1 MSTAT
6 SIAISS
12 AANAQAAAANAA
24 AQEAART
31 ACMTYVKGYQHDQ
44 ATVAEMQSYAECID
58 RLYPQELSADGL
70 AAAKVVIAI
79 LLAGVV
85 IGIVHQY
92 RDSYSEGPI
101 EIVFMGSILGLV
113 VSGGGML
120 LVAGLWFGVR
130 LLLA

>member
-31 ACMTYVKGYQHDQ
+31 ACMTYVKGYQHDR
-44 ATVAEMQSYAECID
+44 ATVAEMQGYAECID
-58 RLYPQELSADGL
+58 RLHPQELSADGL
-70 AAAKVVIAI
+70 SAAKLVVGV

-85 IGIVHQY
+85 AGIVHAY
-92 RDSYSEGPI
+92 RDSYSEGPM
-101 EIVFMGSILGLV
+101 EIVFLGSIMGLF
-113 VSGGGML
+113 VSAGGML
-120 LVAGLWFGVR
+120 LLAGIWFGVR

>member
-1 MSTAT
+1 MSTTA
-6 SIAISS
+6 IAIST

-31 ACMTYVKGYQHDQ
+31 ACMTYVRGYQHDR
-44 ATVAEMQSYAECID
+44 ATVAEMQGYAECIG

-70 AAAKVVIAI
+70 VAVKVVIAI

-101 EIVFMGSILGLV
+101 ETVFMGSILGLV
-113 VSGGGML
+113 VSGGGL
-120 LVAGLWFGVR
+120 LLAGLWFGVR